1 MDFDRRN
8 FLKYAGIAGIAGG
21 LTLAN
26 ARNAFASTVLTN
38 DYVQADDIKAPTGRS
53 ATLVVAAED
62 SSAKSKSQADFVC
75 DGTADNIDIQAA
87 ISELPTVGGKV
98 QLLEGTFDLS
108 AQIDTISNL
117 HLAGMG
123 KTNTILRVA
132 DGAQI
137 NGVDLLDVTGVTIEN
152 LSIDGN
158 AANNVKK
165 SAMGDHIQNC
175 IHAIR
180 STNFTIRNTYL
191 HDAIYHG
198 VIMID
203 GCNYNSLYAN
213 RCEAN
218 GYRPIH
224 AHNRCSYNSYINNFI
239 LGNGASVSQGA
250 LGGLF
255 VVYDG
260 CNYNKVI
267 GNTIIDECTNAAIQ
281 IAGGD
286 VTGDNLEST
295 GNVISSN
302 IIDVSNKTNT
312 HGIAISANG
321 DSTKYV
327 TNTSIIGNII
337 KTGGLGNGI
346 LKQSGA
352 FNRGIISGNCITSV
366 RSGIKFIAGGSSD
379 KNVITENVLEVSA
392 EDAISVSGVT
402 EFNIS
407 DNIISGYQ
415 YSAIAIKLV
424 GVSHSVISHNTV
436 HDSKYLINEDAN
448 SHHNTIIGNVGIG
461 IGTAPYFNLL
471 GSNDIIRDNTPY
483 ITKNFGTAT
492 IPESGETVEVTHGLA
507 AAPTRVLLSPTTAT
521 AGRQYYVS
529 AKDATT
535 FTITIDSAAAAAIS
549 FDWQA
554 VV

>member
-1 MDFDRRN
+1 MTEPVRLSNPGATVDALLTT
-8 FLKYAGIAGIAGG
+8 LKNSNLSATHKI
-21 LTLAN
+21 T
-26 ARNAFASTVLTN
+26 
-38 DYVQADDIKAPTGRS
+38 RS
-53 ATLVVAAED
+53 ATIVVAASD
-62 SSAKSKSQADFVC
+62 SSAKSKAQADYVC
-75 DGTADNIDIQAA
+75 DETADNIDIQAA

-98 QLLEGTFDLS
+98 QLLEGTFNLS
-108 AQIDTISNL
+108 AQIDAISNL

-123 KTNTILRVA
+123 KTNTVLRVA
-132 DGAQI
+132 DGASI

-158 AANNVKK
+158 AANNVKQ

-175 IHAIR
+175 IHATR
-180 STNFTIRNTYL
+180 STNCTIRNTYL

-198 VIMID
+198 IIMAD

-224 AHNRCSYNSYINNFI
+224 AHNRCSYNSYINNFMF
-239 LGNGASVSQGA
+239 GNGASVSAGA

-302 IIDVSNKTNT
+302 IIDVSNKPYT
-312 HGIAISANG
+312 HGIAITVNG

-327 TNTSIIGNII
+327 TNTSIIGNTI
-337 KTGGLGNGI
+337 KTGSLGYGI
-346 LKQSGA
+346 IKASGA

-366 RSGIKFIAGGSSD
+366 RTGIKFSAGGSSN
-379 KNVITENVLEVSA
+379 KNVIKENVLVVSSQ
-392 EDAISVSGVT
+392 DAISVSGGT

-407 DNIISGYQ
+407 NNIISGYQ
-415 YSAIAIKLV
+415 YSALAIKLV
-424 GVSHSVISHNTV
+424 GVSYSVISHNIV
-436 HDSKYLINEDAN
+436 HDSKYLVDEDAT
-448 SHHNTIIGNVGIG
+448 SHHNTITGNVGIG

-471 GSNDIIRDNTPY
+471 GASDIISDNTPY
-483 ITKNFGTAT
+483 ITKTFGTAT
-492 IPESGETVEVTHGLA
+492 ITASATTVDVTHGLA
-507 AAPTRVLLSPTTAT
+507 AAPTRVIITPTTAT
-521 AGRQYYVS
+521 AGKDYYVS

-535 FTITIDSAAAAAIS
+535 FTITIDSAADADIS

-554 VV
+554 VI